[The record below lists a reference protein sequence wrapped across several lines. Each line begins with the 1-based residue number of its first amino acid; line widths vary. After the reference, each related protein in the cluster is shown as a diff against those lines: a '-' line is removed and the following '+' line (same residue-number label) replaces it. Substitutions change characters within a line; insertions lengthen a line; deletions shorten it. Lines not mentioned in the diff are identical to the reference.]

1 MDGGTGFQPEYE
13 QDDAAVLLEQVQANS
28 QALILATVA
37 FLQERDI
44 AVDAWARFIGA
55 RFARDWPEAE
65 TFGPD
70 EFLDAMLTNL
80 TGFGATVDDADFAP
94 EEATA
99 TISGFPDPALCEA
112 YGVEA
117 AAAARFQ
124 EAARAIARSQGLTWD
139 WTLDAEAATVT
150 ITVTPGAG

>member
-1 MDGGTGFQPEYE
+1 MDGGTGYQPEYE

-44 AVDAWARFIGA
+44 AIDAWARFIGE

-65 TFGPD
+65 KFGPD

-80 TGFGATVDDADFAP
+80 TGFGATVHDADFAP

-112 YGVEA
+112 YGVEVTDA
-117 AAAARFQ
+117 VKFQ
-124 EAARAIARSQGLTWD
+124 EAAGQIARTQGLSWD
-139 WTLDAEAATVT
+139 WTLDGDTATVT
-150 ITVTPGAG
+150 IKVKPGAG